1 MKGLIAGPAAI
12 LAILYAGGYLAQ
24 FIGNYAVWKQGGGIP
39 GDGTSPVMASPDF
52 ISCITTVFQPPY
64 GLYGVLICIGL
75 LAILL
80 IMVMRMG
87 YSDSGE
93 YDKDR
98 NFTSWNHSWPAG
110 QQDSVYA
117 GGNALQCKHGRVR
130 CKRLYENK
138 SLLYE
143 PHSPECCPWRI
154 PNYL

>member
-24 FIGNYAVWKQGGGIP
+24 FISNYAVWKQGGGIP

-98 NFTSWNHSWPAG
+98 NFTYSAKG
-110 QQDSVYA
+110 T
-117 GGNALQCKHGRVR
+117 
-130 CKRLYENK
+130 
-138 SLLYE
+138 
-143 PHSPECCPWRI
+143 
-154 PNYL
+154 